1 MSRAATGHNLR
12 VQGTGHS
19 KYDCRP
25 PKWARLR
32 HQVDPLVQTS
42 DSGLADTEEAGMSRR
57 ALRPVH
63 EVRVYGPAEVI
74 EGVVTVSR
82 LMRRCVRP
90 IEIVRI
96 HPGDHDWFF
105 YSLEN
110 RVSDPR
116 ELTFRTLR
124 VQRNLLDR
132 LKGYRRAYETQNY
145 LRPPRGRWYRG
156 STPDTSKAAA
166 QRRWI
171 GPSRSG
177 CSRPNRHSMAK
188 EISGASLGLI

>member
-1 MSRAATGHNLR
+1 MSQGRDPITQGSIRDRAFEVPLPAAEM
-12 VQGTGHS
+12 
-19 KYDCRP
+19 
-25 PKWARLR
+25 ARLR

-42 DSGLADTEEAGMSRR
+42 HSGLADTEEAGMSRR

-132 LKGYRRAYETQNY
+132 LKGYRRAYET
-145 LRPPRGRWYRG
+145 RITCGHREAVGRG

-166 QRRWI
+166 QRRWDRTF
-171 GPSRSG
+171 SERLL
-177 CSRPNRHSMAK
+177 
-188 EISGASLGLI
+188 ETE